1 MSQFQ
6 PGQSGNPSGR
16 PKGISDKRHRLRQE
30 LESYSSQLIAHAVQ
44 RALTGSDT
52 VLIALIN
59 RLVPNLRPELDTGDD
74 VGGTVEVRWMR

>member
-59 RLVPNLRPELDTGDD
+59 RLVPNLKPKLNTGDD
-74 VGGTVEVRWMR
+74 GGGTVEVRWMR

>member
-16 PKGISDKRHRLRQE
+16 PKGILDKRQKLRQE

-59 RLVPNLRPELDTGDD
+59 RLVPTLRAEVHSGDEGYSA
-74 VGGTVEVRWMR
+74 VQVRWMG